1 MTASPVRLR
10 IKQCGAMYGRL
21 FNVSGIGWCAGYN
34 NISDWLQ
41 VDFGKEFYV
50 GAVATQ
56 GGRFGFI
63 TDFKLL
69 YSNDEGTWQTYQN
82 GNGEELVI
90 WKGDLTSFRLI
101 VESKPCV
108 SSRKLSQSLIHCIRS
123 QTGAKNDQATR
134 RIIKFIEICYCFE
147 FPCLA
152 LW

>member
-21 FNVSGIGWCAGYN
+21 FNVSGIGWCVGYN

-90 WKGDLTSFRLI
+90 
-101 VESKPCV
+101 
-108 SSRKLSQSLIHCIRS
+108 
-123 QTGAKNDQATR
+123 
-134 RIIKFIEICYCFE
+134 
-147 FPCLA
+147 
-152 LW
+152 

>member
-1 MTASPVRLR
+1 
-10 IKQCGAMYGRL
+10 MYGRL
-21 FNVSGIGWCAGYN
+21 FNVSGFGWCAWYN

-90 WKGDLTSFRLI
+90 WMSIWR
-101 VESKPCV
+101 V
-108 SSRKLSQSLIHCIRS
+108 S
-123 QTGAKNDQATR
+123 D
-134 RIIKFIEICYCFE
+134 
-147 FPCLA
+147 
-152 LW
+152 